1 VTSAEIL
8 RRGLRGHLRAL
19 IAWCVGIVAYI
30 ALVASI
36 YPSIEGTPGIDEL
49 HESYP
54 EALRELFG
62 IEPGSLSTGAGFLDA
77 ELFSLVLPLLLLV
90 LAIGSGARAW
100 AGEEDAGRLE
110 LLLSYP
116 VRRRSAVLWKGLAV
130 AVEVAVAGVAAFA
143 AIAVLDPVLGLDLS
157 VGRLAAGVAGVA
169 LLALLHGWLALAL
182 GAAWPSRIAAL
193 GVPAA
198 LAAVGYLVNGL
209 HGLAGWL
216 DPLRF
221 ASPWW
226 WVGTASPLRDGIR
239 PEGAVVVAA
248 AAAAVLAAG
257 ALLVE
262 RRDLETP

>member
-1 VTSAEIL
+1 MTSTEIL
-8 RRGLRGHLRAL
+8 RRELRGHLRAL
-19 IAWCVGIVAYI
+19 SAWCVGIVAYI
-30 ALVASI
+30 GLVASI
-36 YPSIEGTPGIDEL
+36 FPSIEGSADFDEL
-49 HESYP
+49 VEGYP

-62 IEPGSLSTGAGFLDA
+62 LEAGTFSTGAGFLDA
-77 ELFSLVLPLLLLV
+77 ELFSLVLPLLVLV

-130 AVEVAVAGVAAFA
+130 AAEIAVAGLAAFA
-143 AIAVLDPVLGLDLS
+143 AIALLDPLLGLDLS
-157 VGRLAAGVAGVA
+157 VGRLAAGVGGVA
-169 LLALLHGWLALAL
+169 LLALLYGWLALGM

-198 LAAVGYLVNGL
+198 FAAVGYLVNGL

-226 WVGTASPLRDGIR
+226 WIGTAPLRDGIR
-239 PEGAVVVAA
+239 PEGAAVVAA
-248 AAAAVLAAG
+248 AAAAVLVAG